1 MSLKFRKTL
10 SWPFGGD
17 HWPQHWPE
25 INLNEQTFSSRL
37 DNHQK
42 EDLIECMYNQAA
54 AKTDKHRKPAYQMRG
69 QTCTLMQLRGY
80 FGKSEKCIKNAV
92 HSSKEYEEYAKQR
105 SRPPLPPEM
114 SLVDKCT
121 ELDRPSQE
129 DEASAA
135 DAFDRTARQDASPA
149 QVVRTADRMGRVIH
163 SSPAFAA
170 PPGAVAGTKRAAP
183 DPDPDGAGAPG
194 ALQGAGACALN
205 CDVAGE
211 ALSSG
216 ALTVPLLQSQSK
228 PLPPLIALTA
238 NGN

>member
-1 MSLKFRKTL
+1 MRRTLGAGVAHPPARVSGNQPPRRCKFQKTL
-10 SWPFGGD
+10 AWPFGGD

-54 AKTDKHRKPAYQMRG
+54 AQTEKHRKPAYQMRG

-92 HSSKEYEEYAKQR
+92 RSSKEYEEYAKKR
-105 SRPPLPPEM
+105 SRPPQPPEM

-149 QVVRTADRMGRVIH
+149 QVALV
-163 SSPAFAA
+163 
-170 PPGAVAGTKRAAP
+170 PG
-183 DPDPDGAGAPG
+183 
-194 ALQGAGACALN
+194 
-205 CDVAGE
+205 VAGE
-211 ALSSG
+211 ALSRG
-216 ALTVPLLQSQSK
+216 ASTLPSPQSQGE
-228 PLPPLIALTA
+228 PLPPLIALRPQCKRQLMRRFQAWHTRLHWCQA
-238 NGN
+238 INPFLKYF